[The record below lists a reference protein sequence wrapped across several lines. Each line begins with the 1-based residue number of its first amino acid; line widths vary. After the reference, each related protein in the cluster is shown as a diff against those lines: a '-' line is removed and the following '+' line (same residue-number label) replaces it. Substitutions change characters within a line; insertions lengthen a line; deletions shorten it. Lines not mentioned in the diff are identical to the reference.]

1 MGSRGRCVS
10 SFALSVARKIAALGL
25 LVGTPLASAQ
35 TPAPGDLS
43 TSITM
48 SALTQLDTDIDQ
60 GGRFRWWSVGLGASV
75 TRQFTSALSVGIS
88 GRYVFER
95 WSFDTPTAFGPVAPW
110 KDIARPSVGLNL
122 GYNLSKDLSL
132 FVAPQAEWAFESGAT
147 VSDSLNYGAVIG
159 VVKFFSPKLVV
170 WLGAGAF
177 RQIDR
182 NRFFPFVIVNW
193 QITDSLRLTNPLQA
207 GPTGGAG
214 LELAYA
220 WSASWEAAAGAAF
233 REYRFRLRTDGPAP
247 NGLGQNRGVPLFARL
262 TRKFGPGTQVELFAG
277 VVVAGKLTV
286 FNATGAT
293 LQSSDYGAAPL
304 IAFSGTV
311 HF

>member
-10 SFALSVARKIAALGL
+10 SFALSVAPKIAALGL
-25 LVGTPLASAQ
+25 LVGAPLATAQ
-35 TPAPGDLS
+35 TPVPGDLS

-60 GGRFRWWSVGLGASV
+60 GGRFRWWSVGFGASV

-95 WSFDTPTAFGPVAPW
+95 WSFDTPTAFGQVAPW

-132 FVAPQAEWAFESGAT
+132 FIAPQAEWAFEPGAT

-170 WLGAGAF
+170 GLGAGAF

-233 REYRFRLRTDGPAP
+233 REYRFRLLTDGPAP

-262 TRKFGPGTQVELFAG
+262 TRRFGPGTQVELFAG